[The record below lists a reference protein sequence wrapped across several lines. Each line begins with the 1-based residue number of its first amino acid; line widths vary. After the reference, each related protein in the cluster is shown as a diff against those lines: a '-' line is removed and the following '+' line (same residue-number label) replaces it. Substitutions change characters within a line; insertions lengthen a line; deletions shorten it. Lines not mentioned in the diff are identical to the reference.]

1 MIKYLI
7 YYQNLNQNYMLD
19 FIKTYGTT
27 LTDTNLVYINNKEIM
42 VIQKKLKDI
51 EKLINNKI
59 IEVENNI

>member
-1 MIKYLI
+1 
-7 YYQNLNQNYMLD
+7 MLD